1 MPLPIKAQNHVTRE
15 IACVR
20 KRDSGQADGVVV
32 VHDGILRGMNRKA
45 AGGMPDHMVSKT
57 AGSLA
62 DVTGPRGGVQIARMV
77 RWVCRL
83 FCVMMPDK

>member
-1 MPLPIKAQNHVTRE
+1 MLNMMVSFAEWI
-15 IACVR
+15 
-20 KRDSGQADGVVV
+20 
-32 VHDGILRGMNRKA
+32 RKA

-77 RWVCRL
+77 RWVCRV
-83 FCVMMPDK
+83 FFAMMPDQYWRNILYVNRKLMAD